1 MRRSTQS
8 SLHPKRLLLALLL
21 MAAMGGAAT
30 ITSRADLPDN
40 QVSLDQVT
48 RGRMAAVTH
57 ICADCHL

>member
-1 MRRSTQS
+1 
-8 SLHPKRLLLALLL
+8 

-57 ICADCHL
+57 ICADCHNHIHPGKPATTHAA